1 MTYKGTLISYKNLEN
16 GAQMF
21 IDFLRGVADGRK
33 IILLAHGEDIVT
45 LINNLA
51 LVGLDEEI
59 TKIIDATVDSFEIF
73 KEDGNY
79 QSLSLTSTK
88 VKVNLAEAVLGDK
101 ITREELVLHA
111 HDAEFDTMLLSK
123 VWAEYWSLQSPLCRK
138 LLLENYSCSSSNII
152 SKCKDN
158 IRKVQDRRARRGK
171 AGIRG
176 INLFNGWEPWT
187 LE

>member
-1 MTYKGTLISYKNLEN
+1 
-16 GAQMF
+16 MF
-21 IDFLRGVADGRK
+21 IDFLRGVADGRQ
-33 IILLAHGEDIVT
+33 IILLAHGDDIVT
-45 LINNLA
+45 LMNNLA
-51 LVGLDEEI
+51 LVGLDNEI
-59 TKIIDATVDSFEIF
+59 TNIIGAAVDTYEIF
-73 KEDGNY
+73 KQDGNY

-152 SKCKDN
+152 SKCKDK

-176 INLFNGWEPWT
+176 ITLFNSWE
-187 LE
+187 